1 MKKFLALA
9 VSLCL
14 LAAMLAVPA
23 LAETA
28 FTPGV
33 YTATAK
39 GNNGDVTVEVTFDAG
54 AITGVAVTAHS
65 ETPGLSDGAL
75 EQIPAAIVAQQSLA
89 VDTVSGATNTSNAI
103 LAAVA
108 DAVVQAGGNPD
119 ELMTVAEKAEIAR
132 TQAEESSDVLV
143 IGGGIAGLTS
153 ALSAAENGASV
164 ILIDKMPALGG
175 TTAMAGGYLIAV
187 GSQLYA
193 GEQLDFDNIDSMMA
207 YWDMRQSYSGAQ
219 SGYPDEARVRSVLA
233 ETGATVDW
241 LGANGIPWG
250 QQCFVYFGGYPAA
263 ACDGLGANLVV
274 KLREAVE
281 SKGVRVITD
290 CKAERLLTENG
301 AVVGAVAQTADS
313 EITFH
318 ADSVVLATGGIS
330 HNEELVA
337 KYSPKI
343 AAAQVIPTSSVS
355 NTGDGLLMAL
365 EVGAGTFEEF
375 GTAINNILIDPAL
388 TALTDTSA
396 IVVAGGLGVDMT
408 GARFANESGYL
419 SFGEYDHL
427 ASDMIQNGNAPFW
440 FIYDASNADAAAA
453 LEAGT
458 GSVSVKAETAA
469 ELAAGIGVD
478 AAALEATIAAYNAAA
493 EAGADEAF
501 GKPAEYLT
509 AVAQAPFY
517 AVKVY
522 PTTFGSTGGVTT
534 TEQGRVTTQDGAVI
548 EGLYA
553 CGEMSNR
560 YFYNENY
567 VLAASLGLYATMG
580 HRTGAAAAVDALAK

>member
-14 LAAMLAVPA
+14 LAAMLAVPT

-408 GARFANESGYL
+408 GTRFANESGYL

-453 LEAGT
+453 LEAGA

-493 EAGADEAF
+493 EAGVDEAF

-580 HRTGAAAAVDALAK
+580 HRTGAAAAADALAK

>member
-1 MKKFLALA
+1 MKKLFALA

-14 LAAMLAVPA
+14 LAVMLAAPA
-23 LAETA
+23 LADY
-28 FTPGV
+28 TPGT
-33 YTATAK
+33 YTATAQ
-39 GNNGDVTVEVTFDAG
+39 GNNGDVTVEVTFDAD
-54 AITGVAVTAHS
+54 AITGVAVTAHA
-65 ETPGLSDGAL
+65 ETPGLSDGAI

-89 VDTVSGATNTSNAI
+89 VDTVSGATNTSKAI

-108 DAVVQAGGNPD
+108 DAVVQAGGSPD
-119 ELMTVAEKAEIAR
+119 ALMTAAEKVEIVR

-175 TTAMAGGYLIAV
+175 TTALAGGYLIAV
-187 GSQLYA
+187 GSELYA
-193 GEQLDFDNIDSMMA
+193 DEKLDFDNIDSMMA

-241 LGANGIPWG
+241 LGGNGIPWG
-250 QQCFVYFGGYPAA
+250 EQCFVYFGGYPAA

-281 SKGVRVITD
+281 AKGVRVMTG

-301 AVVGAVAQTADS
+301 AVIGAVAQTADS

-330 HNEELVA
+330 QNQELVA

-343 AAAQVIPTSSVS
+343 AAAQVIPTSAVS

-388 TALTDTSA
+388 TALADTSA
-396 IVVAGGLGVDMT
+396 IVVANGLGVDMT

-419 SFGEYDHL
+419 GFGEYDHL

-453 LEAGT
+453 LEAGA
-458 GSVSVKAETAA
+458 GSVSVKAESAA

-478 AAALEATIAAYNAAA
+478 AATLEATIEAYNAAVQ
-493 EAGADEAF
+493 AGKDEAF

-534 TEQGRVTTQDGAVI
+534 TEQGRVTTQDGTVI

-580 HRTGAAAAVDALAK
+580 HRTGAAAAADALAK